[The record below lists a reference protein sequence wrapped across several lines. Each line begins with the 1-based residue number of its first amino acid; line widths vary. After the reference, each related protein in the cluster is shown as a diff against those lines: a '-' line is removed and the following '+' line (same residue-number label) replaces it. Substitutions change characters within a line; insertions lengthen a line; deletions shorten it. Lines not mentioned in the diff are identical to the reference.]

1 MTEADIAPEIRNLL
15 RGCVDTYE
23 KLDVLLLL
31 WRKQVALELS
41 EIADALALGARAT
54 QEAVAHLQAA
64 GLVFEEQRD
73 RFRYRPRLGAQR
85 SAVDGLAH
93 LFESDPVRIVQW
105 MSRNA
110 FDRLHSSAASAFA
123 EAVLSGKKNRE

>member
-1 MTEADIAPEIRNLL
+1 MSDADIAPEIRDLL
-15 RGCVDTYE
+15 RDCVNTYE

-31 WRKQVALELS
+31 WRKQVALEFA
-41 EIADALALGARAT
+41 EIAGTLQLGARAT
-54 QEAVAHLQAA
+54 QEALAHLRAA
-64 GLVFEEQRD
+64 ELVFEEQRD
-73 RFRYRPRLGAQR
+73 RFRYRPRLGSQR

-110 FDRLHSSAASAFA
+110 FDRLHSSAANAFA
-123 EAVLSGKKNRE
+123 EAVLTGKKNRE